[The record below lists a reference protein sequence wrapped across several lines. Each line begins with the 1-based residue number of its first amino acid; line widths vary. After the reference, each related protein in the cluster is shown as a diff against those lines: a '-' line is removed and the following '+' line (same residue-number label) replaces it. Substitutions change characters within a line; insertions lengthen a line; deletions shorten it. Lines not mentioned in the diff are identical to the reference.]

1 MPIKLIEGELKED
14 EKIYNNNIEIGK
26 ILIEDDYPFALVK
39 YLDKNFN
46 KDIIYKINDATFKI
60 IVPSWLKI

>member
-1 MPIKLIEGELKED
+1 MK
-14 EKIYNNNIEIGK
+14 KIYNNNIEIGK
-26 ILIEDDYPFALVK
+26 ILIEDEYPFALVK

-46 KDIIYKINDATFKI
+46 EDIVYKINDTTFKI